1 MSTETAETTTTAPTM
16 GSAQALS
23 VGTGMNKAK
32 PILVGALAIV
42 LAIGGWW
49 WYSNHTKQQNE
60 AANLAL
66 SRVRTLY
73 MQGDGNKALTGEG
86 LAEIDG
92 VKSPGLR
99 AIVAEYGSTPAGQMA
114 ALMAGNILA
123 NQAKWAEAE
132 TYFQTASS
140 SDADLVQVGALNGL
154 AACLEGKG
162 SIAEAAAKYEEAA
175 KLGDKSGIEA
185 TSWLNAGLCYEKAG
199 NKQKAVETLTIV
211 VKKYATTDAVPA
223 ARQALA
229 RLGTA
234 ID

>member
-1 MSTETAETTTTAPTM
+1 MSTETVETTTSAPSS
-16 GSAQALS
+16 GGAQALPI
-23 VGTGMNKAK
+23 GTGMNKAT

-49 WYSNHTKQQNE
+49 WYSSNAKQENE

-66 SRVRTLY
+66 SRVRNLY
-73 MQGDGNKALTGEG
+73 MQGDGDKALTGEG
-86 LAEIDG
+86 LAVIDG
-92 VKSPGLR
+92 IKSPGLR
-99 AIVAEYGSTPAGQMA
+99 AIADEYGSTPAGQIA

-123 NQAKWAEAE
+123 NKGKWAEAQSYFE
-132 TYFQTASS
+132 TAAS
-140 SDADLVQVGALNGL
+140 SDAELVQVGAMNGL

-162 SIAEAAAKYEEAA
+162 SIAEAAAKYEDAA

-185 TSWLNAGLCYEKAG
+185 SSWLNAGLCYEKAG

-211 VKKYATTDAVPA
+211 VKKYATSDVVPA
-223 ARQALA
+223 AKQALA